1 MENRELNSLILSNG
15 AELTR
20 GTQIAAIED
29 FDVGSSGSAKHTAG
43 ETYEVTSLELA
54 PQEQTVIV
62 FLDGAPVDMLD
73 LGALET
79 RLESRELAIVE
90 PRPTAGTW

>member
-1 MENRELNSLILSNG
+1 MENQELNSLTLSNG
-15 AELTR
+15 VELTR

-29 FDVGSSGSAKHTAG
+29 FDVGSSGQAEHTAG
-43 ETYEVTSLELA
+43 EIYEVSSLELV
-54 PQEQTVIV
+54 PNEQTVIV

-79 RLESRELAIVE
+79 RIESHELAIVE
-90 PRPTAGTW
+90 PRLKAGVF

>member
-1 MENRELNSLILSNG
+1 MENQELNSLTLSNG
-15 AELTR
+15 AQLTR
-20 GTQIAAIED
+20 ETQIAAIES
-29 FDVGSSGSAKHTAG
+29 FSVGSSGRAEGTAG
-43 ETYEVTSLELA
+43 EIYEVTSFELV
-54 PQEQTVIV
+54 PDEQTVIV

-73 LGALET
+73 LEELEN